1 MSTPGAQMLVS
12 KYHSTLGEARAPA
25 DEADSGPF
33 LVQGEDIVF
42 VSEAALTNEHRPC
55 GVKQEKCFLL

>member
-12 KYHSTLGEARAPA
+12 KYRSTLRGARAPA
-25 DEADSGPF
+25 EVADLGPF

-42 VSEAALTNEHRPC
+42 VSEAALTNEHRSC
-55 GVKQEKCFLL
+55 GFKQEKYFLL